1 MAEVTGEI
9 RFQGE
14 NLATC
19 PDSRMRQIRGNRI
32 AMVFQEPMTALNPV
46 LTVGEQVAEALRLHR
61 GLSHPAAWREAAAAL
76 ARVGFPDAAARL
88 SQYPHQLSG
97 GLRQRALMAMA
108 LACEPELLIADE
120 PTTALDVT
128 IQAQILALL
137 AKLKAELGLAVLF
150 ITHNLG
156 IVAQTADRVAV
167 MYAGLIVEQAPTAEL
182 FRQPD
187 HPYTQGLLNSVP
199 RLDFK
204 HPPGEILAP
213 IKGHLPAE
221 PPSGCLFRDRCP
233 LAHDRCLNEPPWVE
247 VNPGHWCAAGIM
259 SELLE
264 AHDLCRYFRLAGAWG
279 KGPLLKAVDGVSL
292 TLFPGETLGLV
303 GESGCGKSTLGRL
316 ALALLPPTCGRIV
329 FNGEDLAQVSH
340 KRLKELRR
348 EIQIIF
354 QDPYSSLNPRMTVG
368 QILEEPYIIHNL
380 GTRPERRAWVAE
392 LLREV
397 GLTDEVLDRYP
408 HEFSGGQRQRLGI
421 ARALALKPRLIVAD
435 EPVSALDVSIQAQ
448 ILNLLAELQQR
459 HGLTYLFIS
468 HDLSVISQISN
479 RVAVMYVGRLME
491 LATREVLA
499 AARLHPYTEALL
511 AAVPRPTAER
521 TFKPPALKGEPPSP
535 VNVPPGCPFHPRCPE
550 AQFPL
555 CQETVPAFR
564 ETAPDH
570 WVACH
575 FR

>member
-1 MAEVTGEI
+1 
-9 RFQGE
+9 
-14 NLATC
+14 
-19 PDSRMRQIRGNRI
+19 
-32 AMVFQEPMTALNPV
+32 
-46 LTVGEQVAEALRLHR
+46 
-61 GLSHPAAWREAAAAL
+61 
-76 ARVGFPDAAARL
+76 
-88 SQYPHQLSG
+88 
-97 GLRQRALMAMA
+97 
-108 LACEPELLIADE
+108 
-120 PTTALDVT
+120 
-128 IQAQILALL
+128 
-137 AKLKAELGLAVLF
+137 
-150 ITHNLG
+150 
-156 IVAQTADRVAV
+156 
-167 MYAGLIVEQAPTAEL
+167 
-182 FRQPD
+182 
-187 HPYTQGLLNSVP
+187 
-199 RLDFK
+199 
-204 HPPGEILAP
+204 
-213 IKGHLPAE
+213 
-221 PPSGCLFRDRCP
+221 
-233 LAHDRCLNEPPWVE
+233 
-247 VNPGHWCAAGIM
+247 M

-264 AHDLCRYFRLAGAWG
+264 AHDLSRHFRLAGAWG

-292 TLFPGETLGLV
+292 TLSPGETLGLV

-316 ALALLPPTCGRIV
+316 VLALLPPTCGRIV
-329 FNGEDLAQVSH
+329 FGGEDLAQVSH

-368 QILEEPYIIHNL
+368 QILEEPYVIHNL
-380 GTRPERRAWVAE
+380 GTRLEHRAWVAE

-397 GLTDEVLDRYP
+397 GLTDDVLERYP

-491 LATREVLA
+491 LATRKVLA
-499 AARLHPYTEALL
+499 EVRLHPYTEALL
-511 AAVPRPTAER
+511 AAVPRATAER
-521 TFKPPALKGEPPSP
+521 TFEPPALKGEPPSP

-550 AQFPL
+550 ARFPI
-555 CQETVPAFR
+555 CKETIPPFR